1 MTALVL
7 FALQTFSLVGRGI
20 TFEDL
25 LSVPLCFI
33 GDTGIVKSGLVTA
46 ELVVGKLSR
55 HNRRSLKGRQ
65 MSQPHRLVRYLRK
78 FVEI

>member
-7 FALQTFSLVGRGI
+7 FALQTFNSVGRGV

-33 GDTGIVKSGLVTA
+33 RDTGIVESGLVTA
-46 ELVVGKLSR
+46 ELVVGELGR
-55 HNRRSLKGRQ
+55 HSCRSVKGTV
-65 MSQPHRLVRYLRK
+65 VRCPNHT
-78 FVEI
+78 ES